1 MKRLA
6 LTAILGFVAILAYAG
21 DNQGTA
27 SAIRGETYTISGS
40 GSLTIT
46 NSNPTGYAEWWS
58 AIEVVHTNDIPTATF
73 TVTRTRDD
81 GFPFTLWTTSAYT
94 NSVAIEL
101 QPRAIKDGDVIT
113 FTVGNPVAG
122 EETKVYVTKQSN

>member
-1 MKRLA
+1 MKKLIAAAVLGLFA
-6 LTAILGFVAILAYAG
+6 LVVLAG

-27 SAIRGETYTISGS
+27 SAIRGETYTIDGG